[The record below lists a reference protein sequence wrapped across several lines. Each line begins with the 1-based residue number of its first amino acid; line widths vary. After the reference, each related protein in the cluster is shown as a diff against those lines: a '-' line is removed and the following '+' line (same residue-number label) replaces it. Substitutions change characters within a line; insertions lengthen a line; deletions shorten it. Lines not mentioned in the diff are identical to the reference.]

1 MAATKK
7 AAANG
12 NGFDAFSAMN
22 PEVMKEGYE
31 RVAKGVSTLA
41 EFQKASLE
49 AMMASAGVCAKG
61 VEKAASEQSAF
72 LKEAYEDGAAI
83 AKEASTAG
91 SVQEAIEIQSEFAR
105 EVFEKNI
112 SFASKLADH
121 WTSVAKEASDP
132 LSKQYGDFVEAVQ
145 SYRP

>member
-7 AAANG
+7 PVNG
-12 NGFDAFSAMN
+12 NDFDAFAAMN
-22 PEVMKEGYE
+22 PEVMKEGYD
-31 RVAKGVSTLA
+31 RVAKGVSALA
-41 EFQKASLE
+41 EIQKGSLE
-49 AMMASAGVCAKG
+49 ALMASAGACAKG
-61 VEKAASEQSAF
+61 VEKAASEQTAF
-72 LKEAYEDGAAI
+72 IKETYDEGAAI

-132 LSKQYGDFVEAVQ
+132 LSKQYGEFVEAVQ
-145 SYRP
+145 SFRP